1 MTTYMV
7 TWRYRGQV
15 CVLDLDRGRDA
26 HIIAVALAELPGRT
40 EVRLTTV
47 EGLEPDEETMERI
60 RRRVMER
67 VRLQEALRAG

>member
-1 MTTYMV
+1 MLS
-7 TWRYRGQV
+7 WRYRGQV
-15 CVLDLDRGRDA
+15 CVLDLDRERDA